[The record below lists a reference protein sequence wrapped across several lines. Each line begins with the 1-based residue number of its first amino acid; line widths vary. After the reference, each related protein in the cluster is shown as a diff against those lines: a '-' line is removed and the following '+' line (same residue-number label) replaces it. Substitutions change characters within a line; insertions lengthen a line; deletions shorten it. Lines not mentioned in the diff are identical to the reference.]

1 MSNLQLHHRTTALGK
16 PNAGPLARALERVAV
31 WHAQRKATC
40 MARRTLSKLSSRH
53 LQDIG
58 LIENDIEDVLGSHRS
73 GADSSDLVARARLRA
88 GNW

>member
-1 MSNLQLHHRTTALGK
+1 MSNLHLHHRTTAIWK
-16 PNAGPLARALERVAV
+16 PDAGPLARALERIAV

-58 LIENDIEDVLGSHRS
+58 LIENDIEDLLGSHRS
-73 GADSSDLVARARLRA
+73 GADSSDLVTRARLRA